1 MKKFMD
7 KDFLLSTDTAV
18 ELYEK
23 FAKDTPIIDYH
34 CHLVPSEI
42 AENKQF
48 ANITEAWLY
57 ADHYKW
63 RAIRACGFEEK
74 YVTGGEGVSDYDRF
88 RAFAETMP
96 SLIGNPLYH
105 WAHLELQRYFGI
117 YEPLSPATCD
127 EIWEKCNAKLKEG
140 NMRARD
146 LIKMSGVKVICTT
159 DDPADTL
166 EYHIQIQADKT
177 FDTKVLP
184 AFRPD
189 KAVNIEKGGFKEYIN
204 EKLSV
209 TAGVE
214 IKDID
219 TLLEVMVKRLDFF
232 ESLGCKTS
240 DHGMDYVP
248 YVPCTA
254 SEADSIFKDA
264 LAGITLSSEQAD
276 KYKTFMLQF
285 FASEFTKRNW
295 VMQIHYGV
303 IRNQSYTNFK
313 KLGPDA
319 GFDTIAGYDCV
330 RNGLQL
336 LNSFE
341 NSGNLPKMVFYSL
354 NPVENAAI
362 DAMCG
367 CFNGNTSGI
376 KSKIQHGSAWWFND
390 HLEGVRDQLKSFAAT
405 GVLANFVGML
415 TDSRSFLSYTRHE
428 YFRRILCDYIGGM
441 IDRGEYP
448 ADMETAGKIIY
459 DISYENANKFF
470 GFNA

>member
-1 MKKFMD
+1 MVAG
-7 KDFLLSTDTAV
+7 LTA
-18 ELYEK
+18 
-23 FAKDTPIIDYH
+23 
-34 CHLVPSEI
+34 
-42 AENKQF
+42 
-48 ANITEAWLY
+48 EA
-57 ADHYKW
+57 
-63 RAIRACGFEEK
+63 FEEIK
-74 YVTGGEGVSDYDRF
+74 
-88 RAFAETMP
+88 
-96 SLIGNPLYH
+96 SLN
-105 WAHLELQRYFGI
+105 
-117 YEPLSPATCD
+117 
-127 EIWEKCNAKLKEG
+127 
-140 NMRARD
+140 
-146 LIKMSGVKVICTT
+146 
-159 DDPADTL
+159 
-166 EYHIQIQADKT
+166 
-177 FDTKVLP
+177 
-184 AFRPD
+184 
-189 KAVNIEKGGFKEYIN
+189 
-204 EKLSV
+204 
-209 TAGVE
+209 
-214 IKDID
+214 
-219 TLLEVMVKRLDFF
+219 
-232 ESLGCKTS
+232 
-240 DHGMDYVP
+240 
-248 YVPCTA
+248 
-254 SEADSIFKDA
+254 
-264 LAGITLSSEQAD
+264 
-276 KYKTFMLQF
+276 
-285 FASEFTKRNW
+285 
-295 VMQIHYGV
+295 HY
-303 IRNQSYTNFK
+303 FK

-390 HLEGVRDQLKSFAAT
+390 HLEGMRDQLKSFAAT